1 LVIVIAVVRK
11 YSSASSRIFSRTP
24 SLLLESIWSAKR
36 SISLAWICTLAA
48 VNAGGMSLTGA
59 AAARASADSGCTSAG
74 RVATGTEEA
83 VL

>member
-1 LVIVIAVVRK
+1 M
-11 YSSASSRIFSRTP
+11 
-24 SLLLESIWSAKR
+24 
-36 SISLAWICTLAA
+36 SLAWICTLAA

-59 AAARASADSGCTSAG
+59 AAAARCESDGCGVVSGG